1 MPAVPC
7 LRKREASHVP
17 HHLRAPAPPRRARP
31 AFRVC
36 RPRARRAGARHARG
50 GPHHPGPPQ
59 AAPNAIT
66 RATLRVPHGCGDAAT
81 IRIQV
86 RIPEGVTAARP
97 MPKPGWTLVLTPRE
111 GAPAPAGHGA
121 VPELAAITW
130 EGGRLPNEH
139 YDEFVLRFRTPD
151 RANETLWF
159 AVRQDCE
166 GGRSVDWAQVPAE
179 GRRLSDYPTPAA
191 SLRLVPR

>member
-1 MPAVPC
+1 MFPILSARRHRRAAPALLSAFAGLALAALAPAMPAAAHIT
-7 LRKREASHVP
+7 LD
-17 HHLRAPAPPRRARP
+17 PA
-31 AFRVC
+31 
-36 RPRARRAGARHARG
+36 
-50 GPHHPGPPQ
+50 Q